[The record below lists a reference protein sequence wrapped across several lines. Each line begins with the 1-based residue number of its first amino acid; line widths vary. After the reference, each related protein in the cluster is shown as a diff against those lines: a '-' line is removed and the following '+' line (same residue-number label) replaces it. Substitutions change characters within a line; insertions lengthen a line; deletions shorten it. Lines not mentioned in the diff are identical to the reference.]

1 MTPPTTRL
9 VSAPRGAQAGN
20 AAPGT
25 ETTLLIAAGT
35 VILPD
40 RELSPGWV
48 EVQNGLIL
56 ATGAGD
62 PPRPA
67 DLALPAAVL
76 APGFVD
82 AHNHGGGGVSFN
94 DSDTASV
101 AARIIRTHLDHGT
114 TTMMASLVTAPL
126 HEMETLVR
134 ALAELV
140 HGGLLA
146 GIHLE
151 GPWLSPNHRG
161 AHAEELLRLPDPASV
176 DALMKAGGGA
186 VRMVTIAP
194 ELEGGLDA
202 VARIVEYGAVAAI
215 GHTDAD
221 YDLTRSAIAA
231 GATAGTHV
239 FNAMR
244 PLHHREPGAAL
255 ALLETP
261 TVFAE
266 LVADGVHLHPAVV
279 RLITESPARPVFVT
293 DAMAAAGAEDGD
305 YKLGALDVRVA
316 DGEARL
322 SDGTIAGS
330 VLTLNHA
337 VRYAVLTAGVPLP
350 LAIRAAS
357 QNPADLLGLTDRG
370 RILPGLRADLVLLD
384 RAMHVITTLHEGT
397 WVSRA
402 VS

>member
-1 MTPPTTRL
+1 MTPPTTRP

-48 EVQNGLIL
+48 EVRNGLIL

-67 DLALPAAVL
+67 DVAMPAAVL

-176 DALMKAGGGA
+176 DALMEAGGGA

-194 ELEGGLDA
+194 ELEGGLAA

-330 VLTLNHA
+330 VLTLSHA

-350 LAIRAAS
+350 LAVRAAS

-384 RAMHVITTLHEGT
+384 PELHVSATLHAGT
-397 WVSRA
+397 WVTQAS
-402 VS
+402 